1 VTLPFILNGEDV
13 TVDAEPNRRLVDI
26 LRDSFGLSGCK
37 AGCRSGHC
45 GACAVIFNG
54 AVSPACLI
62 PAFSIRASEIITIE
76 GFASTDDYNDIRS
89 AFGAH
94 GVENCGLC
102 DGAKILLADSL
113 ISGKELPTRGEIL
126 SAFDSISCR
135 CTTGENLADAVLEAA
150 KIRDR
155 RHNVRRR

>member
-1 VTLPFILNGEDV
+1 MTLSFILNGEDV

-26 LRDSFGLSGCK
+26 LRDDFGLTGCK

-45 GACAVIFNG
+45 GACAVVFNG
-54 AVSPACLI
+54 TVSPACQI
-62 PAFSIRASEIITIE
+62 PAFNLRASEIVTIE
-76 GFASTDDYNDIRS
+76 GFAITDDYNDIMLGFS
-89 AFGAH
+89 AYA
-94 GVENCGLC
+94 VENCGFC
-102 DGAKILLADSL
+102 GAAKVLLADSL
-113 ISGKELPTRGEIL
+113 IAGKELPARGEIL